1 MNSRTIVVKTLLNA
15 DEFLDFQN
23 RCKASDV
30 PQSRILRN
38 LANHWARGAN
48 VMRARRHSER
58 PGLALNKAMFPNRN
72 MRL

>member
-15 DEFLDFQN
+15 DEFLEFQN

-38 LANHWARGAN
+38 LANNWARSTN
-48 VMRARRHSER
+48 LIRSRRRTER
-58 PGLALNKAMFPNRN
+58 PSSAHNKAMFPNRN